1 MLWVFIIKASY
12 SSPLK
17 KKINGPYSLLAK
29 EVHVTQILFAL
40 KFAGH

>member
-1 MLWVFIIKASY
+1 MLRDFIIKASY
-12 SSPLK
+12 SSPF

-29 EVHVTQILFAL
+29 EVHVTQILFPL